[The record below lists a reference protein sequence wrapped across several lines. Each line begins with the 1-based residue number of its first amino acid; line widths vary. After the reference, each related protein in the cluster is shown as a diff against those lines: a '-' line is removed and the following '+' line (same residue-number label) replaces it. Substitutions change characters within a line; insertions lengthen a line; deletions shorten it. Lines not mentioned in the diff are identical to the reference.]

1 MTSLTNNFR
10 SCHRRNPSA
19 GCSAVGDREAGFT
32 LVEVMVALLIVAV
45 AISALLFQMM
55 SNIDNTAYLR
65 DKTIAHWVALNQ
77 LELVYLENQK
87 TDLLIDRERR
97 GREEMAGRDWFWRIK
112 PVQSLADGFVQLQ
125 VSVRLDDT
133 DESAIVTVMG
143 LIDSYHCAGGRCI

>member
-1 MTSLTNNFR
+1 MLSLTNNALYCNDNKPF
-10 SCHRRNPSA
+10 SA
-19 GCSAVGDREAGFT
+19 FSSVGGRESGFT

-77 LELVYLENQK
+77 LELVYLENQNSNQ
-87 TDLLIDRERR
+87 LIDRERR
-97 GREEMAGRDWFWRIK
+97 GSEEMVGRDWFWRIK

-133 DESAIVTVMG
+133 EESAIVTVMG
-143 LIDSYHCAGGRCI
+143 LIDSYHCTGARCI